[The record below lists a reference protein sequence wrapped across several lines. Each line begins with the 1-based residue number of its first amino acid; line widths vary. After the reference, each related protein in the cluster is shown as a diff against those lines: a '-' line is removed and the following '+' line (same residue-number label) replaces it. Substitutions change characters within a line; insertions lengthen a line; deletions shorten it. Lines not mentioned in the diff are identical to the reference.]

1 MLWHNFILQWFKG
14 WKIIGRGKFKKSN
27 DLIYSEAK
35 KYNCNIFIPED
46 CNVST
51 DAQS

>member
-1 MLWHNFILQWFKG
+1 MH
-14 WKIIGRGKFKKSN
+14 
-27 DLIYSEAK
+27 EAK

-51 DAQS
+51 DFEGSGKIKKQNY